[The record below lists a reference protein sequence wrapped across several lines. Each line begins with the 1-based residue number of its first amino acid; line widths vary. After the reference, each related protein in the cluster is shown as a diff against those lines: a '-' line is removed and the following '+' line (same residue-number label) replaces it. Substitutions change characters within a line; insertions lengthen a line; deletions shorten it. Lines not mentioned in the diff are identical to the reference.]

1 VALTLGALNLGAA
14 GHEEPQRGEGEEP
27 DVDHGAQS
35 GHFCLTPSYRCGID
49 QAVRAFRIFNAAD
62 ALILS

>member
-1 VALTLGALNLGAA
+1 MALTLGALTLGAA
-14 GHEEPQRGEGEEP
+14 RHEQPQRGEGEEP

-35 GHFCLTPSYRCGID
+35 GHFCLTPSNRCGID
-49 QAVRAFRIFNAAD
+49 QAVAAFTTFNAGD